1 MDQEIRRVGEGP
13 VHYRRAGGGGR
24 ALVLLHGLASNGS
37 RWSEL
42 VRTSGLAEHWT
53 VLVPDCRGQGLSLFR
68 GRMRSEDWLDD
79 MAAMLDQE
87 GFDDCVIG
95 GHCLGANVAARFA
108 HRWPQRARGLILVEP
123 ILVETLTSGLGMLA
137 RLRGLLGPLVAIV
150 LAANAIGLR
159 RRSLLP
165 LNLEELDRMT
175 RRKMAEGAGRRALTR
190 RYGSPLHDLRHV
202 PVSSYL
208 QGLIETLRPM
218 PPWGEIPTPT
228 LVLLSSASRFG
239 DLGRM
244 RGALGALPDH
254 VTLVLE
260 AEHWIHAEQPE
271 ALRVHVENWLTAH
284 ELRGHGDRRGQG

>member
-1 MDQEIRRVGEGP
+1 MDQEIRQVGGGP
-13 VHYRRAGGGGR
+13 VHYRRAGGGRR
-24 ALVLLHGLASNGS
+24 ALVLLHGLASNGT

-53 VLVPDCRGQGLSLFR
+53 ILVPDCRGQGLSTFR
-68 GRMRSEDWLDD
+68 GRILSEDWLDD
-79 MAAMLDQE
+79 IAAMLDQE

-108 HRWPQRARGLILVEP
+108 HRWPQRAGGLILVEP
-123 ILVETLTSGLGMLA
+123 ILIETLTGGLGMLA
-137 RLRGLLGPLVAIV
+137 RLRALLGPLAAIV
-150 LAANAIGLR
+150 FAGNAIGLR
-159 RRSLLP
+159 RRSLPP
-165 LNLEELDRMT
+165 LDLEELDRAI
-175 RRKMAEGAGRRALTR
+175 RRKMAEGEGRRALTR

-218 PPWGEIPTPT
+218 PPWHEIRTPT

-244 RGALGALPDH
+244 RSALAALPDH
-254 VTLVLE
+254 LTLVLE
-260 AEHWIHAEQPE
+260 AEHWIHAEEPE
-271 ALRVHVENWLTAH
+271 ALRAHIENWLT
-284 ELRGHGDRRGQG
+284 ERDDRLGHQ